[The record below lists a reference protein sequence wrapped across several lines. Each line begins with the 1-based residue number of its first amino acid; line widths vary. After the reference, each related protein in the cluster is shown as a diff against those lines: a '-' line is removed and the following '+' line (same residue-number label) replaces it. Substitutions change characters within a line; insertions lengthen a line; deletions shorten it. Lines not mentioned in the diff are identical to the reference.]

1 VKVSTE
7 RIPEARVVMT
17 IEVEPERL
25 EEARTKA
32 LRRLAPRAKV
42 PGFRPGKAP
51 PDMVRR
57 HIGEERILDEALDVL
72 VPDVY
77 REAVEADDTI
87 DPVARPQLQVETTE
101 PLVVKAT
108 ISVRPTIELG
118 DYRSVRIE
126 TQPIELDESRIQ
138 DTLLALRRRAAT
150 LEPIERE
157 LRWRDVVTMDIQGA
171 VDGESLIKEEDATVQ
186 LVEERDILFPG
197 FEEELLG
204 HKKGETVE
212 FDLPVPE
219 QTPRPELAGKPC
231 HFTVSLKETKEEIL
245 PELDDEFAKSVA
257 ERFETVEALRDGIR
271 DDIRQREEQQRLDGW
286 HEQILDQLVEKAT
299 VEFPAVM
306 LDAEVDRLLHDRVG
320 QVSHGKDMERVLASV
335 GRTEEQ
341 MHQELR
347 PVADARLRRSL
358 ILGEVAEAESI
369 DVSDED
375 IDQEIATMTVAAGE
389 QGEQLRQLFSREEGR
404 ATIRRNLITRRT
416 LERLVEIATE
426 GATAAGTAPATEKK
440 PAAKKA
446 RRAKKEAVETTAGA
460 GAPADEEKTGDQ
472 A

>member
-1 VKVSTE
+1 MKVSTE

-25 EEARTKA
+25 AEARTKA
-32 LRRLAPRAKV
+32 LRRLSPRAKV

-51 PDMVRR
+51 PEMVRR
-57 HIGEERILDEALDVL
+57 HIGEERILDEALDAL
-72 VPDVY
+72 VPDIY
-77 REAVEADDTI
+77 REAVEADQSI
-87 DPVARPQLQVETTE
+87 DPVARPQLVVETTE

-108 ISVRPTIELG
+108 VPVRPTVELG

-126 TQPIELDESRIQ
+126 AEPWELDESRVE
-138 DTLLALRRRAAT
+138 DTLLALRRRSAT

-157 LRWRDVVTMDIQGA
+157 LHWRDVVTMDVKGVVA
-171 VDGESLIKEEDATVQ
+171 EDSLVTEEDVTVQ

-204 HKKGETVE
+204 HTKGETVE

-231 HFTVSLKETKEEIL
+231 HFTVAIKETKEEVL
-245 PELDDEFAKSVA
+245 PELDDEFAKTVA
-257 ERFETVEALRDGIR
+257 ERFETVDALREGIR
-271 DDIRQREEQQRLDGW
+271 DDIRHREEQQRLDRW
-286 HEQILDQLVEKAT
+286 HDQILDQLVERAAIDY
-299 VEFPAVM
+299 PSVM

-320 QVSHGKDMERVLASV
+320 QVQHGKDMERVLASV

-341 MHQELR
+341 MHEELR

-358 ILGEVAEAESI
+358 ILGKVAEAEAIEVADS
-369 DVSDED
+369 D
-375 IDQEIATMTVAAGE
+375 IDEEIATMTAAAGE
-389 QGEQLRQLFSREEGR
+389 QADQLRQLFSRDEGR
-404 ATIRRNLITRRT
+404 ATIRRNLLTRRT

-426 GATAAGTAPATEKK
+426 GAAAAAKAPEGETK
-440 PAAKKA
+440 PVPKKA
-446 RRAKKEAVETTAGA
+446 RRAKKETVETTAGA
-460 GAPADEEKTGDQ
+460 GAPADEERTGDRE
-472 A
+472 